1 MDRDET
7 RAERLKMLENL
18 LFQSSRGLTARE
30 IAERFGYHRT
40 TAYRDLRSLERSGVP
55 IWEEDHHFGVVK
67 DRYITSV
74 RVNLHESLAL
84 YLSARLLSAH
94 SDKHNPHVVSALEK
108 LASALPESI
117 GQHITRTAEATHNR
131 KPHREYIRVLETF
144 TRAWSERKQVRL
156 TYYNPQTDETTRRIF
171 DPYFVEP
178 SPVGYA
184 CYVIGFDHLRRDIRE
199 FKIER
204 VQQVQIL
211 DSSYQIRDNFDPYDY
226 LTQAWGVMGGDERIV
241 VKLRFSPNVAYR
253 VRESDWPC
261 VDTIDDLPDGGCL
274 MTLTVSHTLE
284 MKPWI
289 RGWGADCEVIEPE
302 DLRQVI
308 AKDMIAAGRMYE
320 MQSKK

>member
-7 RAERLKMLENL
+7 RAERLRMLENL

-30 IAERFGYHRT
+30 IADRFGCHRT
-40 TAYRDLRSLERSGVP
+40 TAYRDLCSLDRSGVP
-55 IWEEDHHFGVVK
+55 IWENDHCFGVLK

-74 RVNLHESLAL
+74 HVNLHESLAL

-108 LASALPESI
+108 LAGALPESL
-117 GQHITRTAEATHNR
+117 GQHITRTAEATRKR
-131 KPHREYIRVLETF
+131 KPHFEYIRVLEIF
-144 TRAWSERKQVRL
+144 TSAWSERKQVRL
-156 TYYNPQTDETTRRIF
+156 TYYSPRTDETTERVF
-171 DPYFVEP
+171 DPYFIEP

-204 VQQVQIL
+204 VQQVKIL
-211 DSSYQIRDNFDPYDY
+211 DSSYAIRGNFDPYDF
-226 LTQAWGVMGGDERIV
+226 LMQAWGVMGGDERIE
-241 VKLRFSPNVAYR
+241 VKLRFSPDVAYR

-261 VDTIDDLPDGGCL
+261 VNTVENLPDGGCL
-274 MTLTVSHTLE
+274 MILTVSHTLE

-289 RGWGADCEVIEPE
+289 RGWGADCKVLEPE
-302 DLRQVI
+302 DLRKEI
-308 AKDMIAAGRMYE
+308 AKDMIAAAEAYL
-320 MQSKK
+320 